1 MQCFVWYGLKSE
13 EFSLPLCLIYLV
25 VHYSPIF
32 LMFFF
37 LIFSLRVAF
46 FLLFLGH
53 FRFRLFMSYSK
64 GAKESGNFRDGLK
77 RFREGINFIFH
88 TNISI
93 RVFFFFFCSFTNV
106 VASISLIFVLN
117 RNRIY
122 CRREHFLCVS
132 ILPRHW
138 ISEMSYFR
146 WVLFICFHT
155 SSNFAEWAMFKL

>member
-1 MQCFVWYGLKSE
+1 MFDL
-13 EFSLPLCLIYLV
+13 FSCSLFAHFPNV
-25 VHYSPIF
+25 
-32 LMFFF
+32 FF

-93 RVFFFFFCSFTNV
+93 RVFFFFCSFTNV
-106 VASISLIFVLN
+106 VASISFIFVLN

-132 ILPRHW
+132 ILPRH
-138 ISEMSYFR
+138 
-146 WVLFICFHT
+146 
-155 SSNFAEWAMFKL
+155 